1 VGRED
6 EGVRS
11 SRPELV
17 SLGEFLDDH
26 EDDIGLLYLTDKE
39 EIPQSIHRWID
50 CGAKLNLSKSSDTDV
65 LKKIILKLQKR
76 VQARA
81 ATLLVKVKAHRGY
94 PLNEEA
100 DIRRNGAPQ
109 RTKGGQMGHSN
120 QQDCIPMDG
129 RTN

>member
-50 CGAKLNLSKSSDTDV
+50 CGAKLNLS
-65 LKKIILKLQKR
+65 
-76 VQARA
+76 
-81 ATLLVKVKAHRGY
+81 
-94 PLNEEA
+94 NE
-100 DIRRNGAPQ
+100 
-109 RTKGGQMGHSN
+109 
-120 QQDCIPMDG
+120 
-129 RTN
+129 